1 MKRPI
6 RYPLTVFYDA
16 SCPMCAAEMR
26 AVHSRDPAGRID
38 LVDCS
43 APDFSDEAFR
53 AEGKTRAAFMARIH
67 ARDAHGQWL
76 VGPDAFEAI
85 YRAVGLE
92 RTARIWGSRRLRPL
106 VDRAYHWIA
115 RNRRV
120 LSRVIRRA
128 ATPRGESG
136 RPR

>member
-1 MKRPI
+1 MRRPI
-6 RYPLTVFYDA
+6 RYPLSVFYDA
-16 SCPMCAAEMR
+16 SCPMCSAEMHALR
-26 AVHSRDPAGRID
+26 KRDEAGRLV

-43 APDFSDEAFR
+43 APEFNDEGLR
-53 AEGKTRAAFMARIH
+53 AEGKTRSAFMTRLH

-92 RTARIWGSRRLRPL
+92 RIAGVWGSPRLRPL

-115 RNRRV
+115 RNRQV
-120 LSRVIRRA
+120 LSRLIRRSA
-128 ATPRGESG
+128 SRRAESG
-136 RPR
+136 PPR